1 MVEFMEVI
9 QVPVQLVLVDV
20 QLGGALVVWEEV
32 AGQVV
37 VEGLAGALVVE
48 VDVDAHKSLGL
59 SVSSSHLTLSLLF
72 INKT

>member
-37 VEGLAGALVVE
+37 VEGLAEVLVVE
-48 VDVDAHKSLGL
+48 VDVDSAVIEDHESGYA
-59 SVSSSHLTLSLLF
+59 
-72 INKT
+72 